1 MSITFHVKQKSGS
14 KQIILKQPYVRK
26 YEQTHLAISKV
37 RDLFNFYCRSKELPK
52 SKLSAKQTDIFNA
65 WVLLKQCS
73 QTLMGYKILFK
84 FLF

>member
-37 RDLFNFYCRSKELPK
+37 RDLFNFYCRSKELPE

-65 WVLLKQCS
+65 
-73 QTLMGYKILFK
+73 
-84 FLF
+84 FL

>member
-1 MSITFHVKQKSGS
+1 MLNKNPGQNKSYY
-14 KQIILKQPYVRK
+14 IKQPYVRK

-65 WVLLKQCS
+65 
-73 QTLMGYKILFK
+73 
-84 FLF
+84 FL